1 MGRMKD
7 RRNRRTRMKKQGT
20 KGLIWQ
26 VHSDP
31 SSPTYGSVKAASL
44 GLKPRDSKPTS
55 SAQPRGNSSYVETQS
70 KARSCF
76 SRISSPSELRG
87 SWNHILFLERRR
99 RREPPGSVWDGRA
112 PALKPQPA
120 LQTQPLRCPE
130 RTHRLWKVTKLD
142 QRVNLGSTQVSKF
155 TMLSF
160 GFQAQALAL
169 LSTIQRQ

>member
-1 MGRMKD
+1 MKD
-7 RRNRRTRMKKQGT
+7 RRNRRMRMKKQGT

-87 SWNHILFLERRR
+87 SWNHILFLESRR
-99 RREPPGSVWDGRA
+99 RREPPGSQSEMG
-112 PALKPQPA
+112 
-120 LQTQPLRCPE
+120 E
-130 RTHRLWKVTKLD
+130 HRLS
-142 QRVNLGSTQVSKF
+142 NLSLPFRHNLYDVLKEHTGCEK
-155 TMLSF
+155 
-160 GFQAQALAL
+160 
-169 LSTIQRQ
+169 